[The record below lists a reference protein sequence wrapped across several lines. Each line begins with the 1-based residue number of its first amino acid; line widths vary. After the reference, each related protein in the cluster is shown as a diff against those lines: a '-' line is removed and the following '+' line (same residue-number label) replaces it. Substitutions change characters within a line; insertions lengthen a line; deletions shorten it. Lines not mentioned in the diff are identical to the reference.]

1 MDNITQEY
9 NLLETIVNSIAVP
22 AGFMLML
29 VIFAT
34 IRERL
39 DGNDIPKAFRGNP
52 IAFVCA
58 AIMAIAFGAF
68 AGLV

>member
-1 MDNITQEY
+1 
-9 NLLETIVNSIAVP
+9 
-22 AGFMLML
+22 ML

-34 IRERL
+34 IRDRL
-39 DGNDIPKAFRGNP
+39 DSADVPDAFKGNP
-52 IAFVCA
+52 IALVVA

>member
-1 MDNITQEY
+1 
-9 NLLETIVNSIAVP
+9 
-22 AGFMLML
+22 MLML